1 MELGKEFSALEL
13 CLQHGFDGAHLTL
26 FRMTGLMLDRN
37 AEFIPPNR
45 QIAQPERNKFRV
57 PENVRCARFDRSLPN
72 LLCTSNG
79 IGNNGQACGFRAAGA
94 SG

>member
-13 CLQHGFDGAHLTL
+13 CLQPG
-26 FRMTGLMLDRN
+26 
-37 AEFIPPNR
+37 
-45 QIAQPERNKFRV
+45 
-57 PENVRCARFDRSLPN
+57 FDRSLPN